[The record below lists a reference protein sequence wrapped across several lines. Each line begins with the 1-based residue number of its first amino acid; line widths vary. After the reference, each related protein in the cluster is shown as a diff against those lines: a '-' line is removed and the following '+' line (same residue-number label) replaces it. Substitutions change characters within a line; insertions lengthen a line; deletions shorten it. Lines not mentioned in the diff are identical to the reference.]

1 MKIYRITTIPGDG
14 MGKDVIPAGQQVLQA
29 LAGRLGI
36 FCLEFAHFG
45 WGADGCRAHGRMMRA
60 DGLDALR
67 TQDALLFGSAD
78 DRLRPAHARPGR
90 AGHHSAGHAGR
101 VRAPVRR
108 AGALGV
114 FRLTRRLSSG
124 TLARSGRLPAPCD
137 EMSPRLSGALL
148 GHPCRN
154 RPGMAAL
161 RRLGRVKQAVDRMEA
176 LSRQGVQVSTEAGR
190 APARG
195 QEAGRGLTAA
205 RGRA

>member
-1 MKIYRITTIPGDG
+1 
-14 MGKDVIPAGQQVLQA
+14 
-29 LAGRLGI
+29 
-36 FCLEFAHFG
+36 
-45 WGADGCRAHGRMMRA
+45 MMRA

-90 AGHHSAGHAGR
+90 AGHHR
-101 VRAPVRR
+101 
-108 AGALGV
+108 
-114 FRLTRRLSSG
+114 SG
-124 TLARSGRLPAPCD
+124 TLARSGRLPGPCH

-176 LSRQGVQVSTEAGR
+176 VSRQGVQVSTEAGR